1 MGYDL
6 IGVSELG
13 EKCGSSDNLV
23 KSQVGTYFQILHYIF
38 KYIVLYKE

>member
-13 EKCGSSDNLV
+13 EKCGSSDNLYILV
-23 KSQVGTYFQILHYIF
+23 ITYIY
-38 KYIVLYKE
+38 